1 MKHTLNWNTYE
12 KTARQMAAEGCVLI
26 RNEKSALP
34 IRSGERVSVFGRTQ
48 FDIQKS
54 GTGSGGMV
62 NAPYVTNLYD
72 SLKASRRCK
81 VNENLAKI
89 YQEWRKKNPFDVG
102 EGWAA
107 EPWCQKEMPVSEE
120 MAKQAAK
127 ESDIAVI
134 ILGRT
139 AGEDKDN
146 SGERGSY
153 LLTKEEEKLI
163 ATVCKA
169 FSRTAVVLNTGN
181 IIDMNWVKTYDPQ
194 AVLYMWQGGAEGGR
208 AAADVLTGKVNPSG
222 RLTDT
227 IARSLKDYPST
238 KNFGSL
244 ERNYYAE
251 DIYVGYRY
259 FESTEALKKKVLY
272 PFGFGLSYTTFSVKT
287 KKVAPGSGRKAA
299 TITVDVKN
307 TGRTPGKNA
316 VLVYVEKPKGKL
328 GAPARCLAAFGKTGI
343 LEPGKTQTLQIPV
356 YKKEL
361 ASFDDTGVTK
371 YKNAF
376 VLEEGEYTFYVGGDV
391 REAAYAGSVSYN
403 LTRLEQLSD
412 ALAPKRGFERLVLKK
427 GRFVKEQTPLKESP
441 DLPLMKKAAKAYT
454 PEEGISEK
462 GKRILLKDV
471 KAGKATMD
479 AFLAQLSDHDLVC
492 LTRGEGMCSPK
503 VTPGTAGAIGGV
515 TKRLNAFGIPIL
527 CCADGPSGI
536 RMDSGAMAF
545 PLPNGTSIASSFN
558 APLATR
564 LYSMTGAEMRINEV
578 DVLLG
583 PGLNMHRS
591 PLNGRNF
598 EYCSEDPYL
607 TGVMAVAMLKGF
619 HKSGVTGC
627 IKHFVG
633 NDQESGRSLADSV
646 ISARAL
652 REIYL
657 KPFEMAVKE
666 GKAYCIM
673 STYGPVNG
681 IWTAGNVQLL
691 TDILRN
697 EWHYD
702 GLVMTDW
709 WAKISDGSGKVER
722 EFTSAMVRAQ
732 NDVYMCNADADT
744 NSNGDDTEKALKEGR
759 ITRKELLRNA
769 ANILSALMKTP
780 AMKKMAGEEETFTE
794 LHRPAGGSKLAEPLA
809 NVEIIEDVTSLP
821 LEGFSTLKGAEN
833 NYRLEVKRRGM
844 YTFAIT
850 YRLESAE
857 MAQVPVTVYINN
869 HVKGVITLRPTKGK
883 HATAEV
889 TFDVAVSVDNYA
901 KVYFSEGGAVIEKL
915 EIRYTGGIQWT

>member
-1 MKHTLNWNTYE
+1 MKQTLNWKTYE
-12 KTARQMAAEGCVLI
+12 RTARQMSAEGCVLLK
-26 RNEKSALP
+26 NDGHALP
-34 IRSGERVSVFGRTQ
+34 ILKEERVSVFGRTQ

-72 SLKASRRCK
+72 SLKQSRRCK
-81 VNENLAKI
+81 VNEKLAEVYRK
-89 YQEWRKKNPFDVG
+89 WREENPFDVG
-102 EGWAA
+102 VGWAA
-107 EPWCQKEMPVSEE
+107 EPWCQKEMPVTEQLVRE
-120 MAKQAAK
+120 AAE

-146 SGERGSY
+146 SGERGSF
-153 LLTKEEEKLI
+153 LLTKEEEALLKQ
-163 ATVCKA
+163 VCSVFK
-169 FSRTAVVLNTGN
+169 RTAVVLNVGN
-181 IIDMNWVKTYDPQ
+181 IIDMSWVEKYNPQ

-208 AAADVLTGKVNPSG
+208 GAADVLTGKVNPAG

-227 IARSLKDYPST
+227 IATGIKDYPST
-238 KNFGSL
+238 ANFGSL

-259 FESTEALKKKVLY
+259 FESTPALQKKVLY
-272 PFGFGLSYTTFSVKT
+272 PFGFGLSYTDFSVKT
-287 KKVAPGSGRKAA
+287 DSLEKTAGKNAV
-299 TITVDVKN
+299 TINVTVKN
-307 TGRTPGKNA
+307 TGKTAGKHS
-316 VLVYVEKPKGKL
+316 VLVYVEKPQGKL
-328 GAPARCLAAFGKTGI
+328 GQPSRCLVCFGKTRV
-343 LEPGKTQTLQIPV
+343 LAPGESQQLTLKVGKQ
-356 YKKEL
+356 EL
-361 ASFDDTGVTK
+361 ASFDDSGVTK
-371 YKNAF
+371 YRYAF
-376 VLEEGEYTFYVGGDV
+376 LLEEGTYTFYVGGDV
-391 REAAYAGSVSYN
+391 RSAKKAGSLDFS
-403 LTRLEQLSD
+403 LEKVRQLSD
-412 ALAPKRGFERLVLKK
+412 ALAPKRSYERLALRG
-427 GRFVKEQTPLKESP
+427 GRFVKEETPLKESP
-441 DLPLMKKAAKAYT
+441 DRLLMEKSKTLYKLSEGTKA
-454 PEEGISEK
+454 K
-462 GKRILLKDV
+462 GKKILLKDV
-471 KAGKATMD
+471 RDKKATME
-479 AFLAQLSDHDLVC
+479 AFLAQLSDHDLAC

-503 VTPGTAGAIGGV
+503 VTPGTAGAIGGI
-515 TKRLNAFGIPIL
+515 TKRLEEFGIPAL

-558 APLATR
+558 APLATK
-564 LYSMTGAEMRINEV
+564 LYSMTGAEMRINQV

-619 HKSGVTGC
+619 HKAGVTGC

-633 NDQESGRSLADSV
+633 NDQESGRSTADSV

-657 KPFEMAVKE
+657 KPFEMAVKQ

-681 IWTAGNVQLL
+681 IWTAGNIQLL

-709 WAKISDGSGKVER
+709 WTKVSDGSGKVER
-722 EFTSAMVRAQ
+722 NFTSAMVRAQ
-732 NDVYMCNADADT
+732 NDVYMCNSDADS
-744 NSNGDDTEKALKEGR
+744 NSNDDDTETGLAEGR
-759 ITRKELLRNA
+759 ITRAELLRNA
-769 ANILSALMKTP
+769 ANICSALMKTP
-780 AMKKMAGEEETFTE
+780 AMKKVAGETEPFEEI
-794 LHRPAGGSKLAEPLA
+794 HRPEGGSSIAEPLA
-809 NVEIIEDVTSLP
+809 TVEIKEDITSLP
-821 LEGFSTLKGAEN
+821 LKGFTTRKGDKN
-833 NYRLEVKRRGM
+833 NYRLLVRRRGN

-850 YRLESAE
+850 YKLDSREL
-857 MAQVPVTVYINN
+857 AQVPVTVYINN
-869 HVKGVITLRPTKGK
+869 HVKGVITMRPTGGK
-883 HATAEV
+883 SAVAEV

-901 KVYFSEGGAVIEKL
+901 MVYFSEGGAAVEKL
-915 EIRYTGGIQWT
+915 EVKYAGGFTWT